1 MLYASSKE
9 TKRKLTA
16 EKGNTAYF
24 EEELRPA
31 HSSSTSHPALPTEEG
46 LMERKEAFT
55 YLAGSGMAVSK
66 VLPPGVVETS
76 PTTPVPAEQ
85 EKEQKWRVDRLYLI
99 YSTAKRWDVNKIFAG
114 LDWA

>member
-1 MLYASSKE
+1 MAVLYASSKE

-24 EEELRPA
+24 EEELRPT
-31 HSSSTSHPALPTEEG
+31 HSSTSTTLPTEQ
-46 LMERKEAFT
+46 AFT

-66 VLPPGVVETS
+66 VLPAGPVEVPPS
-76 PTTPVPAEQ
+76 TTNPPPPPAEQ
-85 EKEQKWRVDRLYLI
+85 GEKEQKWRVDRLYLI
-99 YSTAKRWDVNKIFAG
+99 YSTTKRWDVNRIFAG